1 MAARDHVVA
10 VLLVSGERIKIG
22 RLVPGLSSF
31 RVNGNV
37 VICQIQRLGNT
48 FFSPQKSNFTWLLR
62 TCCIGPWATLCTPQ
76 HPGISGGNVRKSL
89 RAVALAA
96 AATLALTGIAATS
109 AQAAAKV
116 QACMVTDTGGI
127 DDHSFNAAAYRG
139 LVAAQKLYKVQIVA
153 LSSSSD
159 ADYAPNITQL
169 ISAKCDLIVTVG
181 FLMADAVLA
190 AAKANPNTKFAIID
204 SDGKD
209 HGSKGDQYPGAVVPN
224 QAGYLAAGYSKKG
237 KVATYGGINIPP
249 VTIFMDGFWEGV
261 NAYNK
266 ANKKSVKVL
275 GWDEVKK
282 NGTFAGSFTD
292 VAKGQQITKN
302 FEQQGAD
309 VIFPVAG
316 GVGAG
321 SAKQAMASKKSKI
334 IWVDSDAKTAAP
346 QFMSVILTT
355 VVKGVDASVT
365 AAVKELVGGTF
376 SANSYVGTLANGG
389 TSIAPLY
396 GMQKSVP
403 ASLWGKVM
411 ALKAKI
417 ASGAIKITSPS
428 QP

>member
-1 MAARDHVVA
+1 MR
-10 VLLVSGERIKIG
+10 R
-22 RLVPGLSSF
+22 
-31 RVNGNV
+31 
-37 VICQIQRLGNT
+37 
-48 FFSPQKSNFTWLLR
+48 
-62 TCCIGPWATLCTPQ
+62 
-76 HPGISGGNVRKSL
+76 SL
-89 RAVALAA
+89 RAMALAA
-96 AATLALTGIAATS
+96 AATLALTGIGVSS
-109 AQAAAKV
+109 AQAAKI
-116 QACMVTDTGGI
+116 QACMVTDIGGV

-139 LVAAQKLYKVQIVA
+139 LVAAQKAYGVQIVA

-169 ISAKCDLIVTVG
+169 INAKCDLVVGVG
-181 FLMADAVLA
+181 FLMADAILA
-190 AAKANPNTKFAIID
+190 AAKAYPNIKFAIID
-204 SDGKD
+204 QDGLD
-209 HGSKGDQYPGAVVPN
+209 HGPKGDVYPGASVAN
-224 QAGYLAAGYSKKG
+224 LKGLQFNTAQSSYQAGYLAAGYSKTG

-261 NAYNK
+261 NGYNK
-266 ANKKSVKVL
+266 ANKKKVKVL
-275 GWDEVKK
+275 GWNEVKK

-292 VAKGQQITKN
+292 VGKGQQITKN

-355 VVKGVDASVT
+355 VVKGVDT
-365 AAVKELVGGTF
+365 ATTATVKEVVQGTF
-376 SANSYVGTLANGG
+376 SSTHYVGTLANRG
-389 TSIAPLY
+389 TYLAPYYAFDKKITLKLKN
-396 GMQKSVP
+396 QV
-403 ASLWGKVM
+403 A

-417 ASGAIKITSPS
+417 SSGAIKLTSPS

>member
-1 MAARDHVVA
+1 
-10 VLLVSGERIKIG
+10 
-22 RLVPGLSSF
+22 
-31 RVNGNV
+31 
-37 VICQIQRLGNT
+37 
-48 FFSPQKSNFTWLLR
+48 
-62 TCCIGPWATLCTPQ
+62 
-76 HPGISGGNVRKSL
+76 VRKSL

-96 AATLALTGIAATS
+96 SAALVFTGIGATS
-109 AQAAAKV
+109 AQAAAKI
-116 QACMVTDTGGI
+116 QACMVTDIGGI

-139 LVAAQKLYKVQIVA
+139 LQAAKAAYGVDIRA
-153 LSSSSD
+153 LSSTSN
-159 ADYAPNITQL
+159 ADYAPNISQL
-169 ISAKCDLIVTVG
+169 VTAKCDLIITVG

-204 SDGKD
+204 SDGMD
-209 HGSKGDQYPGAVVPN
+209 HGPKGDQYPGAVVPN
-224 QAGYLAAGYSKKG
+224 LKGLQFNTAQSAYQAGYLAAGFSKKG

-261 NAYNK
+261 NAFNK
-266 ANKKSVKVL
+266 ANKKHVKVL
-275 GWDEVKK
+275 GWDETKK

-292 VAKGQQITKN
+292 VAKGQQISKN

-321 SAKQAMASKKSKI
+321 SAKQAMTSKKSKI

-365 AAVKELVGGTF
+365 AAVKEVKDGMFT
-376 SANSYVGTLANGG
+376 STHYVGTLANRG
-389 TSIAPLY
+389 TYIAPLY
-396 GMQKSVP
+396 GMSKSVSG
-403 ASLWGKVM
+403 SLLGKVM

-417 ASGAIKITSPS
+417 ASGAIKITSPN

>member
-1 MAARDHVVA
+1 
-10 VLLVSGERIKIG
+10 
-22 RLVPGLSSF
+22 
-31 RVNGNV
+31 
-37 VICQIQRLGNT
+37 
-48 FFSPQKSNFTWLLR
+48 
-62 TCCIGPWATLCTPQ
+62 
-76 HPGISGGNVRKSL
+76 VRKSL

-96 AATLALTGIAATS
+96 VATLALTGIGAAS

-116 QACMVTDTGGI
+116 QACMVTDIGGI

-139 LVAAQKLYKVQIVA
+139 LVTAQKLYKVQIVA

-169 ISAKCDLIVTVG
+169 INAKCDLIITVG

-190 AAKANPNTKFAIID
+190 AAKANPTIKFAIID
-204 SDGKD
+204 SDGLD
-209 HGSKGDQYPGAVVPN
+209 HGPTGAIYPGTAVAN
-224 QAGYLAAGYSKKG
+224 LKGLQFNTAQSAYQAGYLAAGYSKKG

-275 GWDEVKK
+275 GWNETKK
-282 NGTFAGSFTD
+282 NGTMAGSFTD

-321 SAKQAMASKKSKI
+321 SAKQAMASKKSKV
-334 IWVDSDAKTAAP
+334 IWVDSDAKIAAP

-355 VVKGVDASVT
+355 VVKGVDAAVT
-365 AAVKELVGGTF
+365 ATVKEVVGGTF
-376 SANSYVGTLANGG
+376 SSTHYVGTLANGG
-389 TSIAPLY
+389 TFIAPLY
-396 GMQKSVP
+396 TLAKKVP
-403 ASLWGKVM
+403 SKLQAQVV
-411 ALKAKI
+411 ALKTRI
-417 ASGAIKITSPS
+417 SSGAIKITSPN